1 VPLDDGSDA
10 TDGVPRAD
18 GATTMELTAE
28 SYLTVVTE
36 TMARVSAGQ
45 REAVGRAADLIVAAL
60 DADGVLHAFGT
71 GHSEALAME
80 IAGRAGGLV
89 PTNRIAL
96 RDLVLRGGAPV
107 EILGPTLERDPQV
120 AHRLYELTP
129 VRPQD
134 IFVVA
139 SNSGVN
145 GAIVE
150 FAALV
155 RERGHRLIA
164 ITSAEHSARMSSRHP
179 SGRRLAELAD
189 VVLDN
194 GAPYG
199 DATLPLPGGGAVGA
213 VSSITAALLAQQIVV
228 EVVAR
233 LVAAGQTP
241 PVYLSANITGGD
253 EHNTTVEARYQGR
266 IRRGA

>member
-1 VPLDDGSDA
+1 MTLS
-10 TDGVPRAD
+10 
-18 GATTMELTAE
+18 AE
-28 SYLTVVTE
+28 GYLAVVTGTIE
-36 TMARVSAGQ
+36 RVAGSQ
-45 REAVGRAADLIVAAL
+45 RDEVRRAADLITEAL
-60 DADGVLHAFGT
+60 RAGGVIHAFGT

-96 RDLVLRGGAPV
+96 RDLVLYGDEPAT
-107 EILGPTLERDPQV
+107 ILGPTLERDPAV
-120 AHRLYELTP
+120 AHRLYALAP
-129 VRPQD
+129 VQPAD
-134 IFVVA
+134 VFVLA

-145 GAIVE
+145 GAMVE

-155 RERGHRLIA
+155 RDRGHRLVV
-164 ITSAEHSARMSSRHP
+164 ITSREHSARMTSRHP
-179 SGRRLAELAD
+179 SGRKLAEFAD

-233 LVAAGQTP
+233 LVAAGEQV
-241 PVYLSANITGGD
+241 PVYLSANIPDGD
-253 EHNTTVEARYQGR
+253 AHNNALEQRYAGR